1 MEILVPS
8 SWIRFVNLE
17 VIIIEGCEK
26 MEEIIGGARS
36 DEEGDMGEESSIR
49 NTDFKLPKLRVL
61 ELEDLPELKS
71 ICSAKLICDS
81 IEVIEVGNCEKIEE
95 IISGTRSDEEGVMG
109 EESSSSS
116 TELKLP
122 QLRNLELRGLPELK
136 SICSAK
142 LICDSLQFICIIK
155 CEKLKRMGI
164 CLPLLE
170 NGQPSPPPFS

>member
-1 MEILVPS
+1 M
-8 SWIRFVNLE
+8 
-17 VIIIEGCEK
+17 VITG
-26 MEEIIGGARS
+26 
-36 DEEGDMGEESSIR
+36 
-49 NTDFKLPKLRVL
+49 
-61 ELEDLPELKS
+61 
-71 ICSAKLICDS
+71 
-81 IEVIEVGNCEKIEE
+81 
-95 IISGTRSDEEGVMG
+95 GTRSDEEGVMG